1 MANSIACS
9 RKITESPLYV
19 NYLRVKSQGIDTI
32 SHPERGFSIIISYM
46 VIKHKRGGVEKQ
58 PKKGIY
64 LLPNTLTLCGMF
76 CGFFAILS
84 AINGNFLYAAWA
96 IVLANVF
103 DGLDGWIARLTNT
116 STRFGIE
123 LDSLS
128 DLVAFGVAPAVMMYK
143 WALVPFGRWGWAA
156 TFLFV
161 ACGALRLARFNIQ
174 TGTPGSKSFKGM
186 PIPGAATVMASIVIF
201 YYDFWKGVPE
211 RNVFFLIIT
220 ILLSLLMVST
230 IRYHGLK
237 EIDFREKKPFW
248 FLIVFVIIL
257 FVLFVHP
264 STAIFIFAMA
274 YLVWG
279 IIENGYLLVKKRR
292 AKSLERQ
299 ALFEGS
305 PKQSAERSDSTHQ
318 EVKDEGHQDI

>member
-1 MANSIACS
+1 MEADLGNF
-9 RKITESPLYV
+9 E
-19 NYLRVKSQGIDTI
+19 
-32 SHPERGFSIIISYM
+32 
-46 VIKHKRGGVEKQ
+46 KR

-128 DLVAFGVAPAVMMYK
+128 DLVAFGVAPSVMMYK
-143 WALVPFGRWGWAA
+143 WALMPFGRLGWAA
-156 TFLFV
+156 AFLFV

-174 TGTPGSKSFKGM
+174 TGAPGPKAFKGM
-186 PIPGAATVMASIVIF
+186 PIPAAATVISSIVIF
-201 YYDFWKGVPE
+201 YHDYWSGLPE
-211 RNVFFLIIT
+211 KKVFFLVIT

-248 FLIVFVIIL
+248 FLIVFVLIL
-257 FVLFVHP
+257 FALFVHP

-279 IIENGYLLVKKRR
+279 IIENIHLVIKRKKMKLLEKRR
-292 AKSLERQ
+292 LA
-299 ALFEGS
+299 EG
-305 PKQSAERSDSTHQ
+305 PEKQHEGIEHPDRA
-318 EVKDEGHQDI
+318 EVKNESHQDI

>member
-1 MANSIACS
+1 MAAD
-9 RKITESPLYV
+9 
-19 NYLRVKSQGIDTI
+19 LRNI
-32 SHPERGFSIIISYM
+32 E
-46 VIKHKRGGVEKQ
+46 KR

-116 STRFGIE
+116 GTRFGIE

-128 DLVAFGVAPAVMMYK
+128 DLVAFGVAPSVMMYK
-143 WALVPFGRWGWAA
+143 WALMPFGRLGWAA
-156 TFLFV
+156 AFLFV

-174 TGTPGSKSFKGM
+174 TGVPGSKAFKGM
-186 PIPGAATVMASIVIF
+186 PIPGAATVVSSIVIF
-201 YYDFWKGVPE
+201 YYDYWNVSPE
-211 RNVFFLIIT
+211 KNVFLLIIT
-220 ILLSLLMVST
+220 ILLALLMVST

-248 FLIVFVIIL
+248 FLIVFVLIL

-264 STAIFIFAMA
+264 STAIFIFAMS
-274 YLVWG
+274 YLAWG
-279 IIENGYLLVKKRR
+279 IIENVHLMIKRKRARLLEKR
-292 AKSLERQ
+292 AGIGGPAGQGEHGFGENK
-299 ALFEGS
+299 
-305 PKQSAERSDSTHQ
+305 
-318 EVKDEGHQDI
+318 EVKDETHQDI